1 MLRVLLK
8 RKPKLSQLLFA
19 WKLWVLR
26 QQRIR
31 ISTGNELTRT
41 DVLIMMDISPV
52 QIIKVNTFIK
62 WEGLVV
68 LQFVIKEKVQM
79 SVQTDRTS
87 SRHASYISFQS
98 VNIKLRVFNLLFIV
112 FNYDSKIML
121 IDKRVVGLYYVI
133 CYSTCYLMKSQ

>member
-1 MLRVLLK
+1 
-8 RKPKLSQLLFA
+8 
-19 WKLWVLR
+19 
-26 QQRIR
+26 
-31 ISTGNELTRT
+31 
-41 DVLIMMDISPV
+41 MMDISPV

-68 LQFVIKEKVQM
+68 LQFVIKEKVHM

-87 SRHASYISFQS
+87 SRHAFYTSFQS
-98 VNIKLRVFNLLFIV
+98 TNIKLRVFNLLFIV

-133 CYSTCYLMKSQ
+133 CYSTCYLMKSH